1 MPHCGKASNAGIL
14 CRVTLTTLGINMRST
29 MRFIALGLAG
39 AMLAACGHKD
49 KDAPLA
55 FVPADTP
62 YVVANLDVLDD
73 DTRTALLA
81 QADAQLPSQLA
92 QMNAAADR
100 LAAKD
105 PDGARLMHAL
115 TAEFKDKTVESFAAS
130 AGVNIKGLSA
140 FYGLGLAPVMRLQ
153 LNDPNA
159 FEGFV
164 GRLEAAYGKK
174 LDVASVGTQNYR
186 KYTFPASGTEV
197 ILATVGKQA
206 VAALLPADAA
216 PAMLREALGLDR
228 PQKSLQ
234 DDGRLDALAKAKG
247 YQKWVVG
254 DLDLTRALPLAIGGK
269 DPLVGA
275 ILKAHAQAESAKTG
289 EPVANQLQT
298 SPSCAVDAARIA
310 ARVPAV
316 SFGYTRLDTRHQDV
330 RFDVALADD
339 IGKAFAGLKVDLPG
353 LGSAGSAPFDLSLA
367 LPIAQLRTFWSAQAD
382 AVVAKPFTCPA
393 LANLNDSF
401 AKLGPAMQKAA
412 IPPFG
417 DMLGLRIALDTLV
430 PGQGSALPTFSG
442 RIVLGSN
449 NPSGL
454 LATGQMMVPALA
466 QLKPTS
472 DGKPLP
478 LPKDMLTILGQPAW
492 IAMGDKAIAL
502 GIGPG
507 EDAKLADTLK
517 DPTGDAGRM
526 TRMHLSGAMYL
537 DWLQVMEQKVD
548 SLAAATAALNKSDEP
563 PVDGDSSS
571 DEAAQAAAN
580 AAQSKAQFAAMKAQA
595 ERVESIDAE
604 MHVDS
609 DGMVFNTRTVLK

>member
-1 MPHCGKASNAGIL
+1 
-14 CRVTLTTLGINMRST
+14 MRST
-29 MRFIALGLAG
+29 KRFIALGFAG
-39 AMLAACGHKD
+39 VMLAACGHKD

-62 YVVANLDVLDD
+62 YVVANLEALDD

-100 LAAKD
+100 LAPKD
-105 PDGARLMHAL
+105 PDGARLLHAL
-115 TAEFKDKTVESFAAS
+115 SAEFNGKTVEGFAQS

-140 FYGLGLAPVMRLQ
+140 FYGLGLAPVGRFELS
-153 LNDPNA
+153 DPKA
-159 FEGFV
+159 FDGFI
-164 GRLEAAYGKK
+164 GRLETAYGKK
-174 LDVASVGTQNYR
+174 LEVASIGAQSYR
-186 KYTFPASGTEV
+186 KYVFAASGTEV

-206 VAALLPADAA
+206 VAALLPADVS
-216 PAMLREALGLDR
+216 PTMLREALGLDR

-234 DDGRLDALAKAKG
+234 DDGRLSTLAKAKG
-247 YQKWVVG
+247 YQKWMVG
-254 DLDLTRALPLAIGGK
+254 NLDLTRALPLAIGGK
-269 DPLVGA
+269 DPLLAA
-275 ILKAHAQAESAKTG
+275 ILKARAEAVFAKTG

-298 SPSCAVDAARIA
+298 SPSCLTDAARIA

-316 SFGYTRLDTRHQDV
+316 NFGYTRLDTKHQDM
-330 RFDVALADD
+330 RLDVTLADD
-339 IGKAFAGLKVDLPG
+339 ISKAFAGLKVGLPG
-353 LGSAGSAPFDLSLA
+353 LGSVGTAPFDLSMA
-367 LPIAQLRTFWSAQAD
+367 LPVAQLRTFWSDQAD

-393 LANLNDSF
+393 LIDLNDSF

-430 PGQGSALPTFSG
+430 PGKDSGMPTFSG

-449 NPSGL
+449 NPAGL

-466 QLKPTS
+466 QLKPGN

-478 LPKDMLTILGQPAW
+478 LPKDMTSMLGQPAW
-492 IAMGDKAIAL
+492 LAMSDKALAL
-502 GIGPG
+502 GIGTG
-507 EDAKLADTLK
+507 GDAKLADTLK
-517 DPTGDAGRM
+517 DPAGDAGRM

-537 DWLQVMEQKVD
+537 NWLQLLEQKVD

-563 PVDGDSSS
+563 PIDGDSS

-580 AAQSKAQFAAMKAQA
+580 AARSKAQFEAMKAQA
-595 ERVESIDAE
+595 ERVDSIDAE
-604 MHVDS
+604 MHVDDS
-609 DGMVFNTRTVLK
+609 GLVITSQTALK

>member
-1 MPHCGKASNAGIL
+1 
-14 CRVTLTTLGINMRST
+14 MRST
-29 MRFIALGLAG
+29 TRLIALGFAG

-73 DTRTALLA
+73 DTRKALLA
-81 QADAQLPSQLA
+81 QADAQLPSQLT
-92 QMNAAADR
+92 QINALADR

-105 PDGARLMHAL
+105 PDGAHLLRAL
-115 TAEFKDKTVESFAAS
+115 SAEFNGKTVESFADG
-130 AGVNIKGLSA
+130 AGLNIKGLSA
-140 FYGLGLAPVMRLQ
+140 FYGIGLAPVMRFELS
-153 LNDPNA
+153 DPKA
-159 FEGFV
+159 FEGFI
-164 GRLEAAYGKK
+164 GRLETAYGKK
-174 LDVASVGTQNYR
+174 LDVVSIGTQSYR
-186 KYTFPASGTEV
+186 KYAFAASGTEV

-206 VAALLPADAA
+206 VAALLPADVS
-216 PAMLREALGLDR
+216 PVMLREALGLDR
-228 PQKSLQ
+228 PQQSLQ
-234 DDGRLDALAKAKG
+234 DDGRLATLAKAKG

-269 DPLVGA
+269 DPLVSA
-275 ILKAHAQAESAKTG
+275 ILKARAQAEFAKTG

-298 SPSCAVDAARIA
+298 SPSCMTDAARIA
-310 ARVPAV
+310 ARVPAL
-316 SFGYTRLDTRHQDV
+316 SFGYTRLDTKHQDV
-330 RFDVALADD
+330 RFNVALADD
-339 IGKAFAGLKVDLPG
+339 ISKAFTGLKVDLPG
-353 LGSAGSAPFDLSLA
+353 LGSAGTAPFDLSLA

-393 LANLNDSF
+393 LTDLNDSF

-466 QLKPTS
+466 QLKPGS
-472 DGKPLP
+472 DSKPLP
-478 LPKDMLTILGQPAW
+478 LPKEMTSMLGQPAW
-492 IAMGDKAIAL
+492 IAMSDKALAL
-502 GIGPG
+502 GIGAG

-537 DWLQVMEQKVD
+537 DWLQLMEQKVD

-563 PVDGDSSS
+563 SLNGDSS
-571 DEAAQAAAN
+571 DEATQAADN
-580 AAQSKAQFAAMKAQA
+580 AARSKAQFAAMKAQA
-595 ERVESIDAE
+595 ERVDSIDAE
-604 MHVDS
+604 MHVDNE
-609 DGMVFNTRTVLK
+609 GMVFNTQTILK